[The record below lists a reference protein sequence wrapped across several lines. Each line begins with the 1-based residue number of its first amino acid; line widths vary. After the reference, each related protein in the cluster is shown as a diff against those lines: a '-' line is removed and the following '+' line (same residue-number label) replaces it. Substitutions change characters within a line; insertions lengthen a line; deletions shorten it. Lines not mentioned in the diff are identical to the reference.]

1 LKGWRLIARDT
12 QMRQYDGMV
21 VVVTG
26 GAGHIGRAIC
36 QGFLDAGAKV
46 VACGRRPPETPIGD
60 GPEQAV
66 FFAADLRDSAG
77 SQSLVDF
84 TLERFGRIDILI
96 NNAGGSPPVEAAVA
110 SPRLTEKIV
119 ALNLVAPLVLS
130 QQAYGALS
138 ANDVPGCIVNIA
150 SVSGARPSP
159 GTAAYGAAKAG
170 LLSSTRSLAMEW
182 GPNIRVNAIVVG
194 LVHNEAGI
202 EHYGG
207 AEGFQRVADMLPLK
221 RMAAPV
227 DVANAVLMLCDD
239 KAAYISGAALEVD
252 GGGEVPV
259 FLHLAREAAATK

>member
-1 LKGWRLIARDT
+1 
-12 QMRQYDGMV
+12 MRQYEGKV
-21 VVVTG
+21 VLVTG

-36 QGFLDAGAKV
+36 QGFLNEGAQV
-46 VACGRRPPETPIGD
+46 VACGRRSPEEPIGD
-60 GPEQAV
+60 GSEKAE
-66 FFAADLRDSAG
+66 FFPADLRDPDASK
-77 SQSLVDF
+77 SLVDF
-84 TLERFGRIDILI
+84 ALERFGRIDILI
-96 NNAGGSPPVEAAVA
+96 NNAGGSPPVDAASA

-130 QQAYGALS
+130 QQAHGALS
-138 ANDVPGCIVNIA
+138 VNDSPGCIVNIA
-150 SVSGARPSP
+150 SVSGVRPSP

-182 GPNIRVNAIVVG
+182 GPKIRVNAIVVG
-194 LVHNEAGI
+194 LVHNDAGI
-202 EHYGG
+202 AHYGG

-221 RMAAPV
+221 RMAAPG

-259 FLHLAREAAATK
+259 FLHLASEASKTD

>member
-1 LKGWRLIARDT
+1 
-12 QMRQYDGMV
+12 MRQYEGKV
-21 VVVTG
+21 VLVTG

-36 QGFLDAGAKV
+36 QGFLNEGAQV
-46 VACGRRPPETPIGD
+46 VACGRRSPEEPIGD
-60 GPEQAV
+60 GSEKAE
-66 FFAADLRDSAG
+66 FFPADLRDPDASK
-77 SQSLVDF
+77 SLVDF
-84 TLERFGRIDILI
+84 ALERFGRIDVLI
-96 NNAGGSPPVEAAVA
+96 NNAGGSPPVDAASA

-130 QQAYGALS
+130 QQAHGALS
-138 ANDVPGCIVNIA
+138 VNDSPGCIVNIA
-150 SVSGARPSP
+150 SVSGVRPSP

-182 GPNIRVNAIVVG
+182 GPKIRVNAIVVG
-194 LVHNEAGI
+194 LVHNDAGI
-202 EHYGG
+202 AHYGG

-221 RMAAPV
+221 SMAAPE

-259 FLHLAREAAATK
+259 FLHLASEASKAD